1 VSASLRG
8 YYLYVTIVIMKRK
21 IALID
26 VQNTDSTTKQLLGFL
41 IDWKRMHSFLIGEW
55 GCEKVFFYSGI
66 DSGDLETVNE
76 FQELEKTGCV
86 MRIKTVFAYK
96 NKDRTLK
103 VKCLK
108 CGNESVETVDM
119 GYNRKSN
126 CDVDLTVDAMEYAD
140 SNTEFYIF
148 SGDGDFEYLIRKLV
162 QKGSFVHIVSSA
174 KKIVSG
180 PKYFTSR
187 FSTKLRK
194 MMDEIGKPVDFLNID
209 NLKKKIEKK

>member
-1 VSASLRG
+1 MD
-8 YYLYVTIVIMKRK
+8 TKRK

-26 VQNTDSTTKQLLGFL
+26 VQNTDTTTKQLLGFL
-41 IDWKRMHSFLIGEW
+41 IDWKKLHDFLIKEW
-55 GCEKVFFYSGI
+55 KCEKVFFYSGI
-66 DSGDLETVNE
+66 DSGDLETANE
-76 FQELEKTGCV
+76 FQELEKVGCV
-86 MRIKTVFAYK
+86 MRVKTVFAYK
-96 NKDRTLK
+96 NKDRTIK

-126 CDVDLTVDAMEYAD
+126 CDVDLTVDAMEYGNE
-140 SNTEFYIF
+140 NTEFYIF

-162 QKGSFVHIVSSA
+162 QKGSLIHIVSSA
-174 KKIVSG
+174 KKIASG

-209 NLKKKIEKK
+209 NLKKKIEKN